1 MSNIP
6 NPATL
11 ADNMKSATAAYVR
24 VGLWG
29 GELEGIYDQED
40 KFYALRTLEENRI
53 QLNEIKFGGETIKS
67 DIPWLANTNTQVHV
81 VVEYKGKVSEHSK
94 NNYLM
99 IFLSL
104 DDDASNA
111 IRTEIQQ
118 ATDSDLQITINKLSV
133 GYIKYNSDAIEKHK
147 EFRKWVLNARELSQ

>member
-1 MSNIP
+1 
-6 NPATL
+6 
-11 ADNMKSATAAYVR
+11 
-24 VGLWG
+24 
-29 GELEGIYDQED
+29 
-40 KFYALRTLEENRI
+40 
-53 QLNEIKFGGETIKS
+53 
-67 DIPWLANTNTQVHV
+67 
-81 VVEYKGKVSEHSK
+81 
-94 NNYLM
+94 M